1 MLLSVKLLT
10 KYVMRIYALGSDGCY
25 HKINKNYDNRLKGH

>member
-10 KYVMRIYALGSDGCY
+10 KYVMRIYTLGSDGC
-25 HKINKNYDNRLKGH
+25 HRKINKNYDNRLKGH